1 MSKKYASK
9 SEAWVV
15 GIRGDVFAY
24 VTMPDG
30 KVVQRVEKEALILEF
45 KPLISHGTTYD
56 RMVAA
61 KTFFP
66 NTGWRL
72 GDSTEKSGHKMMG
85 AIPSTHPQPMY
96 NSGNNNFEGMTA
108 PYDPTMHFGFYDT
121 IWLPDPE
128 LRAEAEAGLDGHGL
142 RGVEFV
148 EVEAEQLALPWPSYR
163 KMRQGQGADKA
174 VAAFVKASEMDPMT
188 VIEYE
193 VAQPDTKNAIVAR
206 MEELLETQ
214 TAEAIDEA
222 SLSRSL

>member
-24 VTMPDG
+24 VTLPDG

-72 GDSTEKSGHKMMG
+72 GDTTERSGHKMMG

-121 IWLPDPE
+121 AWLPDAA
-128 LRAEAEAGLDGHGL
+128 LRAEAEAGLDGHAL

-148 EVEAEQLALPWPSYR
+148 EVEAETLTPPWPSYD
-163 KMRQGQGADKA
+163 KIGQGA
-174 VAAFVKASEMDPMT
+174 VAKIPSMVRDLELDPMS
-188 VIEYE
+188 VISYE
-193 VAQPDTKNAIVAR
+193 VATKNREGVVKALT
-206 MEELLETQ
+206 ELLETQ
-214 TAEAIDEA
+214 QSDAIDEA